1 MNRLSFLSRA
11 NPEVGGMS
19 RRLRAIVLGV
29 ALPGVAISLAGCAKT
44 VAVDE
49 LEQNIA
55 SYRDHAVTVQGWVDD
70 CDTSACLL
78 CPTNDSKGDCMEI
91 WTWDLREGNPE
102 RDSRYA
108 HSELIIEARVAR
120 PAPGADGA
128 ADCKGPSVP
137 CPEGLVGAHVQ
148 RVLQGAAKP

>member
-1 MNRLSFLSRA
+1 MGVMLS
-11 NPEVGGMS
+11 GM
-19 RRLRAIVLGV
+19 AV
-29 ALPGVAISLAGCAKT
+29 SLAGCART

-55 SYRDHAVTVQGWVDD
+55 SYRDRAVTVQGWVDD

-78 CPTNDSKGDCMEI
+78 CHTNDSKGDCMEI

-120 PAPGADGA
+120 PAPGAPGA
-128 ADCKGPSVP
+128 FDCTGPSAP
-137 CPEGLVGAHVQ
+137 CPEGLVDAHVQ